1 MSGRRSASQLIVR
14 CRSAA
19 AQRGTL
25 SLGQLSIPC
34 ALGYGGIRADKR
46 EGDGATPRGRF
57 ALRRVLFR
65 AAGGPRPQTGLPL
78 GRINRND
85 GWCDAPRD
93 RNYNRAVRHPYPAS
107 AEHLWRKDGLYDLV
121 VVLGHN
127 DRPRVRGRGSAVF
140 LHVAHDDFRPT
151 QGCVAVR
158 ISDLRRILARLG
170 RRAEIVIGR

>member
-1 MSGRRSASQLIVR
+1 VR

-25 SLGQLSIPC
+25 SVGLFRVPC
-34 ALGYGGIRADKR
+34 ALGYSGIRADKR

-57 ALRRVLFR
+57 ALRRVLYNPSR
-65 AAGGPRPQTGLPL
+65 GPRPQTRLPV
-78 GRINRND
+78 GRIARDD

-107 AEHLWRKDGLYDLV
+107 AERLWRKDCLYDLI

-127 DRPRVRGRGSAVF
+127 DWPRVRGRGSAVF
-140 LHVAHDDFRPT
+140 LHIAHDDFRPT
-151 QGCVAVR
+151 QGCIAVR
-158 ISDLRRILARLG
+158 APDLRRIIARLS
-170 RRAEIVIGR
+170 RRAQVVIGR